1 VIFGNAVLMGLLVGA
16 VFLDVRGNG
25 PGQTQ
30 YQLSFVFMV
39 IIVVGAQGKLYCVMQ
54 HVGRVFYSVHSLFY
68 LLIRIR
74 IFI

>member
-1 VIFGNAVLMGLLVGA
+1 MIFGNAVLMGLLVGA

-54 HVGRVFYSVHSLFY
+54 HVGRVFIQFILF
-68 LLIRIR
+68 
-74 IFI
+74 FTC